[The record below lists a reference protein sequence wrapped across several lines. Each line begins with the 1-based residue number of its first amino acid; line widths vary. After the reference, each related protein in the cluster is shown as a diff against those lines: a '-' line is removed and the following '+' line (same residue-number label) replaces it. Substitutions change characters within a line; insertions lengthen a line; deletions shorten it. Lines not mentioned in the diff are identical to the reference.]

1 MGSGSLCLGVA
12 RGNLKIIKMLLR
24 AGACLEKQ
32 SVGYTPLMQAVCS
45 GNLKIA
51 RLLLEIG
58 ANVNAISSDGKT
70 AL

>member
-32 SVGYTPLMQAVCS
+32 SVGYTPLRQAVCV
-45 GNLKIA
+45 
-51 RLLLEIG
+51 EI
-58 ANVNAISSDGKT
+58 
-70 AL
+70 